1 MEGKAELTSPQT
13 CMCGWRSEGGGDGD
27 GDGELAA
34 LSEHPGSRREGKLG
48 VILMA
53 DSLPSWH
60 QGEAARP
67 PSVSAFVVPVM
78 HLALGVTF
86 VICGAV

>member
-1 MEGKAELTSPQT
+1 MAVA
-13 CMCGWRSEGGGDGD
+13 
-27 GDGELAA
+27 GDGELAP

-60 QGEAARP
+60 QGADARP
-67 PSVSAFVVPVM
+67 PSVSAFVVAVM

-86 VICGAV
+86 VICEAV